1 MLIGPATIKFYAA
14 IMSDNVIIRTQ
25 QLSKRFHQRWA
36 VSQLNLQ
43 VAQGQIFGFLGPNG
57 AGKSTTIRML
67 LSLLT
72 PNTGHFELFG
82 KNPLKSGKA
91 VYRKIGALV
100 EEPNFYLYISGKR
113 NLQILGELSG
123 GVSKQRIEE
132 VLEIVELK
140 GREKEKVK
148 NYSHGM
154 RQRLGIAQAILHQ
167 PELVILD
174 EPTSGLD
181 PEGIKEIRELIKAL
195 AEEKGI
201 TIFLS
206 SHLLHEVEQVCSHM
220 AIIDYGKLITQGAVK
235 DLLQETNFSITE
247 IKVND
252 PHQAMQ
258 LLLPKK
264 WAREMSVS
272 EDILKVQVALQ
283 DRPRLISY
291 LIGEGLQIYSVI
303 PRTSLEDYYLT
314 LIERRHQE

>member
-1 MLIGPATIKFYAA
+1 
-14 IMSDNVIIRTQ
+14 MSDNVIIHTQ
-25 QLSKRFHQRWA
+25 KLGKRFHQRWA
-36 VSQLNLQ
+36 VSQVDLH
-43 VAQGQIFGFLGPNG
+43 VEQGQIFGFLGPNG

-67 LSLLT
+67 LSLLR
-72 PNTGHFELFG
+72 PNTGYFELFG
-82 KNPLKSGKA
+82 ENPLKAGKA
-91 VYRKIGALV
+91 VYRRIGALI

-113 NLQILGELSG
+113 NLQILGDLSG
-123 GVSKQRIEE
+123 GVTDQRIDE

-181 PEGIKEIRELIKAL
+181 PEGIKEIRELVKNL
-195 AEEKGI
+195 AEEQGI

-220 AIIDYGKLITQGAVK
+220 AIIDFGKIITQGAVK
-235 DLLQETNFSITE
+235 DLLKETDFSITE
-247 IKVND
+247 IKIND

-264 WAREMSVS
+264 WARQMSVS
-272 EDILKVQVALQ
+272 EDILKIQVALA

-291 LIGEGLQIYSVI
+291 LIAEGFQIYSVI